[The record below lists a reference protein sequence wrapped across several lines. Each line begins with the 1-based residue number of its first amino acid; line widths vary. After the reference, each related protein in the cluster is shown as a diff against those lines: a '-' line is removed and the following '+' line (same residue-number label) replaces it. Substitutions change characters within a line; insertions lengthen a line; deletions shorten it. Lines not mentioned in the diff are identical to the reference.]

1 VGLWLSLML
10 ILPPVPPVLMPAGWF
25 TGGTGGKSEI
35 LSNQHR
41 NFRPTSGAH
50 IGAYPARPR
59 VGVVAATGTEL
70 RHIPRIEV
78 RPASLAPGGDHP
90 VSRHNYQPGRQGLL
104 AGIADPDAGAVLV
117 AAGLDLPISLTAEGA
132 GYQ

>member
-1 VGLWLSLML
+1 MALANAYSTPGTPGAQPANTSTEGTEGKLE
-10 ILPPVPPVLMPAGWF
+10 VLGNRVSDLHAD
-25 TGGTGGKSEI
+25 SV
-35 LSNQHR
+35 
-41 NFRPTSGAH
+41 
-50 IGAYPARPR
+50 AYRRTPPARPR

-70 RHIPRIEV
+70 HHIPRIEV

-132 GYQ
+132 GHLILL